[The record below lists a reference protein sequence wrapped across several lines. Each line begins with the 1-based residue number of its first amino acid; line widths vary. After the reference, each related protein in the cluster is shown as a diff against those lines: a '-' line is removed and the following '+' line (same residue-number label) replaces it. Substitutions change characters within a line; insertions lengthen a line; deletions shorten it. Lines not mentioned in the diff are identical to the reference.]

1 MRRHRPGAR
10 EGGGGVI
17 LRGIVGLA
25 LLPVLVSLYVAGAV
39 MGLLWIGVVAGWHSA
54 GEVIDWIV
62 GDTHTWKVTI
72 QRVRVVSTPS
82 TTTPLDP
89 GHE

>member
-1 MRRHRPGAR
+1 
-10 EGGGGVI
+10 
-17 LRGIVGLA
+17 
-25 LLPVLVSLYVAGAV
+25 VLVSLYVAGAV

>member
-1 MRRHRPGAR
+1 M
-10 EGGGGVI
+10 I

-25 LLPVLVSLYVAGAV
+25 LLPVLVSLYVAGVV
-39 MGLLWIGVVAGWHSA
+39 MGLLWVGVVAGWHSA

-72 QRVRVVSTPS
+72 QRARIVPDSPA
-82 TTTPLDP
+82 PPDP
-89 GHE
+89 GHEREGGDG

>member
-1 MRRHRPGAR
+1 M
-10 EGGGGVI
+10 I

-39 MGLLWIGVVAGWHSA
+39 MGLLWIGVVAGWRSA
-54 GEVIDWIV
+54 GELIDWIV

-72 QRVRVVSTPS
+72 QRVRVVPEA
-82 TTTPLDP
+82 
-89 GHE
+89 GQEVGK

>member
-1 MRRHRPGAR
+1 M
-10 EGGGGVI
+10 I

-39 MGLLWIGVVAGWHSA
+39 MGLLWIGVMAGWHSA

-72 QRVRVVSTPS
+72 QRVRIVPDTP
-82 TTTPLDP
+82 TPPAP
-89 GHE
+89 GHEREGGNGG